1 MTKKERAVGT
11 VRFCLFEDE
20 VEYGCV
26 LLRVFNNLPPYKF
39 SIKRMVQ
46 CQMLGC
52 AR

>member
-26 LLRVFNNLPPYKF
+26 LLRVRKLVALQIFDKKNKSEPISCNH
-39 SIKRMVQ
+39 
-46 CQMLGC
+46 
-52 AR
+52 